1 MTPGEKEAVDFLLNE
16 ETLKESP
23 HADEG
28 GVKYLLIEIFNRST
42 IFLPLAGA
50 GGTTLF
56 TAAGVAFIAAALIL
70 YKRYL
75 SQKRRRRNR

>member
-23 HADEG
+23 HEDEE

-42 IFLPLAGA
+42 ILLPL
-50 GGTTLF
+50 GGIRRHS
-56 TAAGVAFIAAALIL
+56 FIYGSRSDLHCCGIDSN
-70 YKRYL
+70 KRYL
-75 SQKRRRRNR
+75 CQKRRQRNR